1 MLFQKKID
9 KNYVKII
16 FVTSIYLIYF
26 ALNIFSVLT
35 DSEANNNEISF
46 TRYQHNCKTTVSDLE
61 EEKKRIGS
69 TKTIH
74 YSAYE
79 LNLGKDPR
87 QALCIGKVI
96 SIEVDNQNI
105 NASIGTSYWLF
116 KLSTLIFLYAL
127 FSDKKRIY
135 KFLYLLN
142 IIFIKFWLSQDT
154 TFPEYAYEVL
164 PILIFCIAL
173 EGLKN
178 LELKNVIDKESYMQ
192 KIDSFRAV
200 AVIVVILNH
209 FNKDFLP
216 NGYLGVDIF
225 FVLSGFVIT
234 KSLLSREHDSFKTFY
249 KSFLIKRFRRI
260 YPVLIFVILLFL
272 VLINFYDPRTNNTF
286 LTGLTSLFAFSNIFL
301 YTQSIQYFS
310 DISSYNSFL
319 HTWSLGVE
327 EQFYLIFPVFYF
339 LFIRNK
345 KLFKVFLIF
354 FISVSI
360 YFFINEY
367 TQNFS
372 SAYYLP
378 QYRFWEIALGSLT
391 ALFSGYKSNLLQN
404 INFIFLIILLFSNIE
419 NNALLH
425 VGIVFLTAL
434 FILLYDS
441 KTFFDKPLNNNTV
454 SKIGLLSYS
463 LYLIHLPVSIMFKWY
478 DVNLDLFYY
487 LTVILGFSLFTYKYI
502 EIPNR
507 LELKISK
514 QKIIFICTV
523 IISLIVLNPLE
534 EDKFESK
541 TLKNESFI
549 GTFRQ
554 ISCHTPRLIDDLSEC
569 FSKDKNP
576 SNINI
581 YLLGDSHISNHF
593 TPIKNILPS
602 REYIVELFVDFGYIN
617 FLTKGGTTCENLSCL
632 EDGTNKINTF
642 LAENLDKNDILVI
655 SMARDRYVSGLTI
668 PRKAEMGGV
677 TVLESALIQIIE
689 DTILPSNSVLYLV
702 DDIPKPCLG
711 KDEKG
716 KDINWVR
723 DIVQFGNNKLCFTSS
738 QLSKQDRIPLTNLY
752 IDLADRYL
760 DNVKYIDPHDY
771 LCWNNICNV
780 IENDILLY
788 ADFSPHLTMDANI
801 YLESFW
807 SEILHENITK

>member
-116 KLSTLIFLYAL
+116 KLATLFFVYSL
-127 FSDKKRIY
+127 FRDRKKIY
-135 KFLYLLN
+135 KLLYFLN
-142 IIFIKFWLSQDT
+142 ILFIKFWLSQDT
-154 TFPEYAYEVL
+154 TLTEYAYEVL
-164 PILIFCIAL
+164 PIIIFCITL
-173 EGLKN
+173 EILDNTNLKN
-178 LELKNVIDKESYMQ
+178 IINQESYIR
-192 KIDSFRAV
+192 KIDSFRAI

-234 KSLLSREHDSFKTFY
+234 KSLLSKDYDSFESFY

-260 YPVLIFVILLFL
+260 YPVLIFVVLLFL
-272 VLINFYDPRTNNTF
+272 VLINFYDPSTNSTF

-319 HTWSLGVE
+319 HTWSLGIE
-327 EQFYLIFPVFYF
+327 EQFYIIFPIVYF
-339 LFIRNK
+339 LFIKNK
-345 KLFKVFLIF
+345 KFFKIFLIL
-354 FISVSI
+354 FIAISI

-367 TQNFS
+367 ANNFS

-378 QYRFWEIALGSLT
+378 QYRFWEIASGSFI
-391 ALFSGYKSNLLQN
+391 ALLPKYKLSFLQN
-404 INFIFLIILLFSNIE
+404 FNFVFLFILLFLSVE
-419 NNALLH
+419 NNELLH
-425 VGIVFLTAL
+425 IGIVFSTSL

-441 KTFFDKPLNNNTV
+441 KSFIDKPLNNALVN
-454 SKIGLLSYS
+454 KIGLLSYS
-463 LYLIHLPVSIMFKWY
+463 LYLIHLPVSVAFKWY
-478 DVNLDLFYY
+478 DIDLDIFYY
-487 LTVILGFSLFTYKYI
+487 IALILGLSLFTYKYI

-507 LELKISK
+507 LKLQISK
-514 QKIIFICTV
+514 QKILFFFSVILALFI
-523 IISLIVLNPLE
+523 LNPLE
-534 EDKFESK
+534 EDEFEST
-541 TLKNESFI
+541 TLKNDSFI

-554 ISCHTPRLIDDLSEC
+554 VSCHTPQFIDSLSEC
-569 FSKDKNP
+569 FSEDKNP
-576 SNINI
+576 TNTNI
-581 YLLGDSHISNHF
+581 YLLGDSHVTNHF
-593 TPIKNILPS
+593 MPIKNILPS
-602 REYIVELFVDFGYIN
+602 KDYVVELYVDFGYIN
-617 FLTKGGTTCENLSCL
+617 FLTSGSTTCENLSCL
-632 EDGTNKINTF
+632 EDGTSKINTF
-642 LAENLDKNDILVI
+642 LKENLDQNDIVAI
-655 SMARDRYVSGLTI
+655 SVARNRYVSGLTL
-668 PRKAEMGGV
+668 PREAEIEKIK
-677 TVLESALIQIIE
+677 VLEAALIQTIEEIIV
-689 DTILPSNSVLYLV
+689 PSNSLLYLV
-702 DDIPKPCLG
+702 DDIPKPCLS
-711 KDEKG
+711 
-716 KDINWVR
+716 KDINWIR
-723 DIVQFGNNKLCFTSS
+723 DVIQFGNNQLCFTES
-738 QLSKQDRIPLTNLY
+738 QLSKEDRFPLTNLY
-752 IDLADRYL
+752 LNL
-760 DNVKYIDPHDY
+760 SNKHSENVVYIDPHDY
-771 LCWNNICNV
+771 LCWDNFCNI
-780 IENDILLY
+780 IENEILLY
-788 ADFSPHLTMDANI
+788 ADFSPHLTSDANI
-801 YLESFW
+801 YLEKFW
-807 SEILHENITK
+807 KNILLKNTSG

>member
-1 MLFQKKID
+1 M
-9 KNYVKII
+9 
-16 FVTSIYLIYF
+16 
-26 ALNIFSVLT
+26 
-35 DSEANNNEISF
+35 
-46 TRYQHNCKTTVSDLE
+46 
-61 EEKKRIGS
+61 
-69 TKTIH
+69 
-74 YSAYE
+74 
-79 LNLGKDPR
+79 
-87 QALCIGKVI
+87 
-96 SIEVDNQNI
+96 
-105 NASIGTSYWLF
+105 
-116 KLSTLIFLYAL
+116 
-127 FSDKKRIY
+127 
-135 KFLYLLN
+135 
-142 IIFIKFWLSQDT
+142 
-154 TFPEYAYEVL
+154 
-164 PILIFCIAL
+164 
-173 EGLKN
+173 
-178 LELKNVIDKESYMQ
+178 
-192 KIDSFRAV
+192 
-200 AVIVVILNH
+200 
-209 FNKDFLP
+209 
-216 NGYLGVDIF
+216 
-225 FVLSGFVIT
+225 
-234 KSLLSREHDSFKTFY
+234 
-249 KSFLIKRFRRI
+249 
-260 YPVLIFVILLFL
+260 

-632 EDGTNKINTF
+632 E
-642 LAENLDKNDILVI
+642 V
-655 SMARDRYVSGLTI
+655 Y
-668 PRKAEMGGV
+668 
-677 TVLESALIQIIE
+677 
-689 DTILPSNSVLYLV
+689 
-702 DDIPKPCLG
+702 
-711 KDEKG
+711 
-716 KDINWVR
+716 
-723 DIVQFGNNKLCFTSS
+723 
-738 QLSKQDRIPLTNLY
+738 
-752 IDLADRYL
+752 
-760 DNVKYIDPHDY
+760 
-771 LCWNNICNV
+771 
-780 IENDILLY
+780 
-788 ADFSPHLTMDANI
+788 
-801 YLESFW
+801 
-807 SEILHENITK
+807 

>member
-1 MLFQKKID
+1 MLFTKKD
-9 KNYVKII
+9 YEKYFKII
-16 FVTSIYLIYF
+16 FITFFYIIYLS
-26 ALNIFSVLT
+26 LNIFSGLT
-35 DSEANNNEISF
+35 DDQSSNNEISF
-46 TRYQHNCKTTVSDLE
+46 TRYQHDCRTTPFDLE
-61 EEKKRIGS
+61 QEKIRTNS
-69 TKTIH
+69 NKTIN

-79 LNLGKDPR
+79 LQLLKNPR
-87 QALCIGKVI
+87 QAMCIGKVM
-96 SIEVDNQNI
+96 SVEVDDQNI

-116 KLSTLIFLYAL
+116 KLSTLIFVYAL
-127 FSDKKRIY
+127 FRDEKKIY

-154 TFPEYAYEVL
+154 TLTEYAYEIL

-173 EGLKN
+173 EILENLKLKN
-178 LELKNVIDKESYMQ
+178 IINKESYMQ
-192 KIDSFRAV
+192 KIDSFRAI

-209 FNKDFLP
+209 FNKNFLP

-234 KSLLSREHDSFKTFY
+234 KSLLSKEYGSFKSFY
-249 KSFLIKRFRRI
+249 RSFLLKRFRRI
-260 YPVLIFVILLFL
+260 YPVLIFVVLLFL

-327 EQFYLIFPVFYF
+327 EQFYIIFPIFYF

-345 KLFKVFLIF
+345 KLFKLFLIF
-354 FISVSI
+354 FISASI

-391 ALFSGYKSNLLQN
+391 ALFPRYKSNLLQN
-404 INFIFLIILLFSNIE
+404 INFIFLIALLFSNIE
-419 NNALLH
+419 NNGMLH
-425 VGIVFLTAL
+425 VGIVFSTAL

-441 KTFFDKPLNNNTV
+441 KTFLDKPLKNNLVN
-454 SKIGLLSYS
+454 KIGLLSYS
-463 LYLIHLPVSIMFKWY
+463 LYLIHLPVSVVFKWY
-478 DVNLDLFYY
+478 DVNLDLLYY
-487 LTVILGFSLFTYKYI
+487 LTLILGFSIFTYKYI

-507 LELKISK
+507 LDLKISK
-514 QKIIFICTV
+514 PKIIFFLTM

-534 EDKFESK
+534 EDKFESR
-541 TLKNESFI
+541 TLNNESFI

-554 ISCHTPRLIDDLSEC
+554 VACHTPQFIDDLSEC

-581 YLLGDSHISNHF
+581 YLLGDSHITNHF
-593 TPIKNILPS
+593 MPIKNILPS
-602 REYIVELFVDFGYIN
+602 KEYTVELFVDFGYIN
-617 FLTKGGTTCENLSCL
+617 FLTNGGTTCENLSCL
-632 EDGTNKINTF
+632 DDGTYKINTF
-642 LAENLDKNDILVI
+642 LKENLDKNDILII
-655 SMARDRYVSGLTI
+655 SVARDRYVSGLTL
-668 PRKAEMGGV
+668 PRKAE
-677 TVLESALIQIIE
+677 TEKIRVLESALSLTIEEIIV
-689 DTILPSNSVLYLV
+689 PSNSVLYLV

-716 KDINWVR
+716 KEINWVR
-723 DIVQFGNNKLCFTSS
+723 DIVQFGNNKLCFTSN
-738 QLSKQDRIPLTNLY
+738 QLSKQDREPLTNLY
-752 IDLADRYL
+752 LNLSNKYS
-760 DNVKYIDPHDY
+760 DNVIYIDPHDY
-771 LCWNNICNV
+771 LCWDNFCNV

-788 ADFSPHLTMDANI
+788 ADFSPHLTADANI
-801 YLESFW
+801 YLENFW